1 MALAMALAPTPG
13 IFSSLLSCSLQT
25 PFDALA
31 SGLYLS
37 GTSTY
42 RSTTYPAWPIEYLY
56 GTMNT
61 QPFSEEEKRFVLAEA
76 IRTSTIPLDRLFHF
90 LNDGRI
96 HIAWDEML
104 LPRGRNLKQ
113 CKDAFEA
120 LRPSPPT
127 QMYQFQ
133 AHSQSLPALSPIIAS
148 AGIKRKSPGQLELF
162 SPASDPKRRQSNDP
176 VPTARDIRPKPPPS
190 NGSPLTMGS
199 FHPSEPKKR
208 GRPSKKDVERKQAEA
223 IARGDIIPPATT
235 TPLLGYASH
244 NNEAGTSNYAP
255 ILPTPPSMTPAH
267 VYGPTQ
273 STPMRKGS
281 PESAAEVPGKRKQA
295 KATPKALKPVGRAS
309 GVVCHAFHRTTRPWP
324 HIRSSSGGFYRTE
337 QQPFHPESRGS
348 TTVNDPATTTAP
360 GMRHPPNPLA
370 LPGLASGISH
380 TLPSAPPS
388 PSSPSS
394 LSPFLLPQYYKTP
407 TSSTSSTP
415 HPHPSPVQSSPV
427 QSSPVPESRPASPS
441 ESNG

>member
-1 MALAMALAPTPG
+1 
-13 IFSSLLSCSLQT
+13 
-25 PFDALA
+25 
-31 SGLYLS
+31 
-37 GTSTY
+37 
-42 RSTTYPAWPIEYLY
+42 
-56 GTMNT
+56 MNT

-104 LPRGRNLKQ
+104 LPR
-113 CKDAFEA
+113 DAFEA

-295 KATPKALKPVGRAS
+295 KATPKALKPSPKQS
-309 GVVCHAFHRTTRPWP
+309 GESSFLVNPTISQLVEPQESYATPSTAPPDPGPISGPVPVVSTA
-324 HIRSSSGGFYRTE
+324 RSSNLSILS
-337 QQPFHPESRGS
+337 PE
-348 TTVNDPATTTAP
+348 A
-360 GMRHPPNPLA
+360 
-370 LPGLASGISH
+370 
-380 TLPSAPPS
+380 APP
-388 PSSPSS
+388 
-394 LSPFLLPQYYKTP
+394 LTIQPQ
-407 TSSTSSTP
+407 
-415 HPHPSPVQSSPV
+415 
-427 QSSPVPESRPASPS
+427 RPPPA
-441 ESNG
+441 

>member
-1 MALAMALAPTPG
+1 
-13 IFSSLLSCSLQT
+13 
-25 PFDALA
+25 
-31 SGLYLS
+31 
-37 GTSTY
+37 
-42 RSTTYPAWPIEYLY
+42 
-56 GTMNT
+56 MNT

-127 QMYQFQ
+127 QVYQFQ

-148 AGIKRKSPGQLELF
+148 AGIKRKSPGHLELF

-190 NGSPLTMGS
+190 NGSPLSMGS

-244 NNEAGTSNYAP
+244 NNEVGMSNYAP

-273 STPMRKGS
+273 STPMREGT
-281 PESAAEVPGKRKQA
+281 PESAAELPGKRKQA
-295 KATPKALKPVGRAS
+295 KALKPSPKQPGESSFLVNPTIS
-309 GVVCHAFHRTTRPWP
+309 QLVEPQE
-324 HIRSSSGGFYRTE
+324 SSGGFYSTE
-337 QQPFHPESRGS
+337 QLSNRGT

-360 GMRHPPNPLA
+360 GMTHPPNPFA

-380 TLPSAPPS
+380 TLTDFICHD
-388 PSSPSS
+388 
-394 LSPFLLPQYYKTP
+394 LTD
-407 TSSTSSTP
+407 
-415 HPHPSPVQSSPV
+415 
-427 QSSPVPESRPASPS
+427 
-441 ESNG
+441 